1 MKRHNGIEWDDGG
14 RWTDANNAES
24 RIASLEAELAEA
36 NGLLDEIDKT
46 ISDNPGEWAEFYT
59 MNIEDILAK
68 QKGGE

>member
-1 MKRHNGIEWDDGG
+1 MDKEGARIATVIHDKLIVA
-14 RWTDANNAES
+14 RAE
-24 RIASLEAELAEA
+24 IASLEAELAEA